1 MAKKTKSKSK
11 TKNTNNKKTKKNK
24 GGKKLLSSGE
34 ECKSISVK
42 TKTCGEHVFKH
53 SDGKQYTCRNPSSF
67 PGNCSSTSGTWGSM
81 KAYAG
86 PPIVEENPEA
96 APPAEP
102 APAEPAP
109 APEAPAKTDDIVI
122 EKKKMRL
129 GDAIYYS
136 ATTLPL
142 VITQSFAKKYIN
154 IVNGVAERYLA
165 MANISPNAEGEA
177 LNKAVKKSM
186 SLFTNYIKIVA
197 TTTTTVIKEG
207 LKEGVNILQDPEIKR
222 RLNKFFAA
230 AGGVTKIFTQ
240 QLIQLS
246 EDGLPLIK
254 KQRDKYLTV
263 FKNTATSAS
272 KAGINAGLNAMQA
285 VPGLGQALSVIRM
298 IHSITMPA
306 FIFQRK
312 MSNLALKT
320 ADDVIKIAE
329 KNQPMGMKG
338 LDKTLKLL
346 KEGVETQEAAAKKV
360 VDFTDNMKANIETSQ
375 KDMNKALEKAKAK
388 KGGYRSKRRRRR
400 TRKKSLKKRHRRK
413 SRRRMRRKS
422 RRYRR

>member
-1 MAKKTKSKSK
+1 MAKKTKSKAK
-11 TKNTNNKKTKKNK
+11 TKNKNNKKTKKIK

-42 TKTCGEHVFKH
+42 TKTCGENVFKH
-53 SDGKQYTCRNPSSF
+53 SDGKQYICRNPSSL
-67 PGNCSSTSGTWGSM
+67 PGNCSPTSGTWGSM
-81 KAYAG
+81 KAYTG
-86 PPIVEENPEA
+86 PPIVEEKSEA
-96 APPAEP
+96 P
-102 APAEPAP
+102 APAPT
-109 APEAPAKTDDIVI
+109 PEAPAKTDDIVI
-122 EKKKMRL
+122 EKDKMRL
-129 GDAIYYS
+129 GDAIMYS

-154 IVNGVAERYLA
+154 IVNNVAEKYLA
-165 MANISPNAEGEA
+165 MANINPDSKGEA
-177 LNKAVKKSM
+177 FNKAVKKSM
-186 SLFTNYIKIVA
+186 SLFNNYIKIGAA
-197 TTTTTVIKEG
+197 TTSSIIKEG
-207 LKEGVNILQDPEIKR
+207 LKEGHVILKDPEIKK
-222 RLNKFFAA
+222 RLSKFFAA
-230 AGGVTKIFTQ
+230 AGEVTKIFMKQ
-240 QLIQLS
+240 MVKISQ
-246 EDGLPLIK
+246 DGLPKIK
-254 KQRDKYLTV
+254 EQRDKYLKV
-263 FKNTATSAS
+263 FQNTATSAS

-320 ADDVIKIAE
+320 ADDVVKIAE

-346 KEGVETQEAAAKKV
+346 KEGIETQEAAAEKV
-360 VDFTDNMKANIETSQ
+360 VKFTDNMKAKIQTGKEN
-375 KDMNKALEKAKAK
+375 MNKELEKAKAK
-388 KGGYRSKRRRRR
+388 KGGYRNKRRRRR

-422 RRYRR
+422 RLYRRR